1 MSISIVAL
9 IGNFTNPRLTRIGV
23 IDNTMFTLLLFF
35 TLHSLLF
42 SLFCFAILKKDPL
55 VGQ

>member
-35 TLHSLLF
+35 YP
-42 SLFCFAILKKDPL
+42 SLFTLQSSCFAILKKDPL